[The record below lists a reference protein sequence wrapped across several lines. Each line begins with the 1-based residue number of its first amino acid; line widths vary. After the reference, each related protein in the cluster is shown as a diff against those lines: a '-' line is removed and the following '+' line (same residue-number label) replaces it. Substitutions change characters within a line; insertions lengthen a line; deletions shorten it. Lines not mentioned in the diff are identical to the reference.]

1 MSKTKSE
8 FDEVKEL
15 NRVEAKGANKGTLKA
30 DSDKRE
36 LVKQNKEQLMDFIFG
51 KSDVNPLDK
60 VKA

>member
-1 MSKTKSE
+1 MQ
-8 FDEVKEL
+8 
-15 NRVEAKGANKGTLKA
+15 VEAKGANKGTLKA

-51 KSDVNPLDK
+51 NTDVNPLEK